1 MAKRI
6 QDFRSFN
13 SSNKNATSADNVVE
27 VAPKPKVNI
36 RNEKLRKN
44 YTKTKTEKKQDK
56 SVDADEKKGVNKA
69 VVAFF
74 VILVITGVGIGCL
87 FSPTFNLRGI
97 IVSDGTNVTR
107 AEILNSFE
115 IEMGINVF
123 KINYKEI
130 KNSVEKLPY
139 IKSAEAKILF
149 PDEMKIDYVERKPF
163 ALVKYLESYMVMDKY
178 GYILEITRQNKYQ
191 DLPIIYNIE
200 FDTYEIGKQFEDTAK
215 TKYDNVVYLLETA
228 VKNEFSYTISEINY
242 ESIGNVKLWIKE
254 SDIEVIYGDIDR
266 NFIGDKLNYIEEVL
280 NNTKGKKGKID
291 LSNSGYLEG
300 KTVFTERF

>member
-36 RNEKLRKN
+36 RNEKIRKN
-44 YTKTKTEKKQDK
+44 YTKTKNEKKQDK

-149 PDEMKIDYVERKPF
+149 PDEIKIDYVERKPF

>member
-6 QDFRSFN
+6 QDFRNFN
-13 SSNKNATSADNVVE
+13 SSKKEATSTNNVE
-27 VAPKPKVNI
+27 VAKKPKVNI
-36 RNEKLRKN
+36 KNARNIKKHTDIKKKN
-44 YTKTKTEKKQDK
+44 THEQRDE
-56 SVDADEKKGVNKA
+56 EKKGTNKI

-74 VILVITGVGIGCL
+74 VILVISGVGIGCL
-87 FSPTFNLRGI
+87 FSPTFNLRSI
-97 IVSDGTNVTR
+97 IVNDGINVTR
-107 AEILNSFE
+107 AEILNSFDV
-115 IEMGINVF
+115 EMGLNIF
-123 KINYKEI
+123 KVDYKKI
-130 KNSVEKLPY
+130 KNSIEKLPY

-149 PDEMKIDYVERKPF
+149 PNEIEIEYTEREPF
-163 ALVKYLESYMVMDKY
+163 ALVKYLESYMVMDKF
-178 GYILEITRQNKYQ
+178 GYILEITRQNKYP

-215 TKYDNVVYLLETA
+215 TKYENVVYLLENAT
-228 VKNEFSYTISEINY
+228 KNKFPYTISEINY

>member
-36 RNEKLRKN
+36 RNEKIRKN

-149 PDEMKIDYVERKPF
+149 PDEIKIDYVERKPF

>member
-107 AEILNSFE
+107 AEILNSFN

-149 PDEMKIDYVERKPF
+149 PNEIEIDYVEREPF

-178 GYILEITRQNKYQ
+178 GYILEITRQNKYP
-191 DLPIIYNIE
+191 DLPVIYNIE

-215 TKYDNVVYLLETA
+215 TKYDNVVYLLQTA
-228 VKNEFSYTISEINY
+228 FKNGFSYTISEINY

>member
-69 VVAFF
+69 VIAFF
-74 VILVITGVGIGCL
+74 VILVITGVGMGCL

-149 PDEMKIDYVERKPF
+149 PDEIKIDYVERKPF